1 MGKSVGWMIAAAT
14 MLAASGASADEAS
27 VKKLLASKYASLPSN
42 VVVKKLPIPG
52 LYEINLLG
60 QEAYTNEKVE
70 FMLVG
75 GSLVEA
81 SKLEDLTAKRKP
93 QFLRDFYDSLP
104 LQHAIKTV
112 YGKGERSLVSFE
124 DPDCPIC
131 REQHAEWSRNAG
143 KMNATVYTF
152 LFPLNI
158 HPDARRKAEFIWCQ
172 PDPSAAWSRWMGK
185 GQGLVL
191 DAKGALSAPASCK
204 AGVEHVAASEKL
216 ARSLGYQETPRFIFA
231 NGLGAA
237 SAMDLDKF
245 QLAFAEVARS
255 KAESSDQA
263 APKKPLGV
271 ELKK

>member
-1 MGKSVGWMIAAAT
+1 MAAAAA
-14 MLAASGASADEAS
+14 MALAGGASADEAS
-27 VKKLLASKYASLPSN
+27 VKKLLASKYASLPSG

-52 LYEINLLG
+52 MYEINLLG
-60 QEAYTNEKVE
+60 QEAYTNEKVD

-81 SKLEDLTAKRKP
+81 SKLENLTATRKP
-93 QFLRDFYDSLP
+93 QFLRDFYQSLP
-104 LQHAIKTV
+104 LEHAIKTV

-131 REQHAEWSRNAG
+131 REQHAEWGRNAA

-152 LFPLNI
+152 LFPLKI

-172 PDPSAAWSRWMGK
+172 PDPSAAWSRWMAK
-185 GQGLVL
+185 GQGLAL
-191 DAKGALSAPASCK
+191 DAKGALSAPPSCA

-216 ARSLGYQETPRFIFA
+216 ARALGYQETPRFIFA

-237 SAMDLDKF
+237 SAMGMEDF

-255 KAESSDQA
+255 KADSGQA
-263 APKKPLGV
+263 SPAKKPASI